1 MKKILGVV
9 LASALVAGAFAQV
22 KTGVEFDTNLTVADW
37 ATVKDGD
44 NTSSYLEQKHNDDT
58 KIGVTASDDNAGVT
72 AEIKFNL
79 NNVGVAG
86 KDPVGVG
93 TVYGWFTV
101 KGFKVSAG
109 KFNSRWSPRLK
120 NAADDAINLSILEP
134 YKYGSAIKEF
144 QDASTPPNKYKN
156 PGFDID
162 NMTNGAKL
170 AMIGDYTFAIGE
182 SKLLVK
188 GSIFDSDPKFSHLKS
203 GYAFEAGFQTKLFWI
218 DAVVKVPYKDT
229 VAAGAFFYMKPL
241 DMLTF
246 VVGGTFAF
254 DNRIANTDISIIA
267 FDARARVKPLD
278 ALAITVMGNYSL
290 ATAKPSS
297 GDKSYVD
304 GKYAAVNAEYML
316 NDMFTIFGEVGYFD
330 TEAAVTAGDSYAN
343 MKVQAG
349 TIIKPVEKVSVAAA
363 LQLRLN
369 VEDKVG
375 TGAEQVGFGIPVALQ
390 IAF

>member
-22 KTGVEFDTNLTVADW
+22 TTGVEFDTNLTVADW

-58 KIGVTASDDNAGVT
+58 KIGVTASDNNAGVT

-79 NNVGVAG
+79 NNSTIL
-86 KDPVGVG
+86 GVG
-93 TVYGWFTV
+93 NVFGWFNV

-109 KFNSRWSPRLK
+109 KFNSRWTPRLK

-134 YKYGSAIKEF
+134 YKYGSAMKVYPGTTI
-144 QDASTPPNKYKN
+144 KN
-156 PGFDID
+156 PGADID
-162 NMTNGAKL
+162 NMTNGEKL
-170 AMIGDYTFAIGE
+170 AVIGDYTFAIGE

-188 GSIFDSDPKFSHLKS
+188 GSIFNSTPGFSHLKS

-254 DNRIANTDISIIA
+254 DNRTANTDISIIA
-267 FDARARVKPLD
+267 LDARARVKPLD
-278 ALAITVMGNYSL
+278 ALAITLMGNYSL
-290 ATAKPSS
+290 ATQKTKFAGTTYK
-297 GDKSYVD
+297 GYVD
-304 GKYAAVNAEYML
+304 GKYVAVNAEYML